1 MSQLFEPQ
9 TIEETP
15 MGERGRN
22 GRYRLPPLPGEAVV
36 KSGAGHISGG
46 AQSMTNL
53 ASSISDT
60 KALGDWK
67 LEQFAIGLGM
77 HPEAVQALRN
87 GVYGAQAQG
96 VDMQALKDSD
106 AGLQLRALL
115 AEIAE
120 QAWDIGGANAAR
132 DAGIVRHDVWE
143 AYGKSHGVDLR
154 GTDEINAEIRCVRE
168 LLDAAGFEIVPELCE
183 RTVRNLAVQAAGRFD
198 NILLHRPTGSLLMA
212 DLKTKRKPFWSMLE
226 IDAQL
231 AGYAYSEVM
240 LEWITEEW
248 SEDGQPIIRYVDGP
262 KPLGVDLTV
271 GVVLHMPSDGSEPRL
286 RKADLVQGWETMQLA
301 RRVCTQRSAGK
312 SAARMAD
319 SYWEV
324 S

>member
-1 MSQLFEPQ
+1 MSQLFQSQ
-9 TIEETP
+9 TVEETP

-22 GRYRLPPLPGEAVV
+22 GRYRLPPLPGEEVV
-36 KSGAGHISGG
+36 KSGAGHIPYG

-60 KALGDWK
+60 KALGDWQ
-67 LEQFAIGLGM
+67 LEQCLIGLGL

-87 GVYGAQAQG
+87 AVYGAQAQG

-115 AEIAE
+115 AEVAE
-120 QAWDIGGANAAR
+120 QAWDVGGANAAR
-132 DAGIVRHDVWE
+132 DAGIVRHDIWE
-143 AYGKSHGVDLR
+143 AYGKSRGVDLT
-154 GTDEINAEIRCVRE
+154 GTDEINAEIRCVRA
-168 LLDAAGFEIVPELCE
+168 LLDAAGFEIIPELCE

-198 NILLHRPTGSLLMA
+198 NILMHRPTGRLLIA

-231 AGYAYSEVM
+231 AGYAYSWVM
-240 LEWITEEW
+240 LTP
-248 SEDGQPIIRYVDGP
+248 DGYDYEPGP
-262 KPLGVDLTV
+262 KALGVDLTE

-286 RKADLVQGWETMQLA
+286 RRADLVSGWKTMLLA
-301 RRVCTQRSAGK
+301 RQVCTQRSYGK
-312 SAARMAD
+312 SAARMQD
-319 SYWEV
+319 SYWPV
-324 S
+324 G